1 MIYAGILAAGIG
13 NRMHRQDMPK
23 QFLPLG
29 EKPLIINTLEQF
41 YVNPNIDKIIVV
53 APDDWHQF
61 TEDMISKYDTMDTEV
76 LIISGGSNKTMS
88 IKSIVDFI
96 NENYGISDSDILV
109 THDAVRPFVT
119 QRIINE
125 NILAARE
132 CGIAGTVIVTNDTIV
147 VSTEKGYITAVPRK
161 REMFA
166 EQTPQTYRLIELTDI
181 FRQAEEEDDNLER
194 ETELARLCIKQGRK
208 IKMVRGDVSNIKII
222 NPYDLEIAN
231 ALLVEK
237 KL

>member
-1 MIYAGILAAGIG
+1 MVYAGILAAGIG
-13 NRMHRQDMPK
+13 SRMHRQDLPK

-53 APDDWHQF
+53 APHDWHQF
-61 TEDMISKYDTMDTEV
+61 TKDMISKSDTMDTDV
-76 LIISGGSNKTMS
+76 LVISGGLNKTMS
-88 IKSIVDFI
+88 VKLIVDYI
-96 NENYGISDSDILV
+96 EKNYGIGDDDILV

-125 NILAARE
+125 NITAARE
-132 CGIAGTVIVTNDTIV
+132 YGIAGTVVLTNDTIV
-147 VSTEKGYITAVPRK
+147 ASTQKDYITAVPK
-161 REMFA
+161 KSEMFA
-166 EQTPQTYRLIELTDI
+166 EQTPQTYRLKDLDSI
-181 FRQAEEEDDNLER
+181 FVQAEKENDVLES

-208 IKMVRGDVSNIKII
+208 IKMVRGDVSNMKII
-222 NPYDLEIAN
+222 NPYDLEVAN
-231 ALLVEK
+231 ALLAEK

>member
-1 MIYAGILAAGIG
+1 
-13 NRMHRQDMPK
+13 MHRQDMPK

>member
-1 MIYAGILAAGIG
+1 MVYAGILAAGIG
-13 NRMHRQDMPK
+13 SRMHRQDLPK

-53 APDDWHQF
+53 APHDWHQF
-61 TEDMISKYDTMDTEV
+61 TEDMISKSDTMDTDV
-76 LIISGGSNKTMS
+76 LVISGGFNKTMS
-88 IKSIVDFI
+88 VKLIVDYI
-96 NENYGISDSDILV
+96 EKNYGIGDDDILV

-125 NILAARE
+125 NITAARE
-132 CGIAGTVIVTNDTIV
+132 YGIAGTVVLTNDTIV
-147 VSTEKGYITAVPRK
+147 ASTQKDYITAVPK
-161 REMFA
+161 KSEMFA
-166 EQTPQTYRLIELTDI
+166 EQTPQTYRLKDLDSI
-181 FRQAEEEDDNLER
+181 FVQAEKENDVLES

-208 IKMVRGDVSNIKII
+208 IKMVRGDVSNMKII
-222 NPYDLEIAN
+222 NPYDLEVAN
-231 ALLVEK
+231 ALLAEK